1 MNKKIFISSL
11 LIIFSFFLGYFYKN
25 YENSGILEEI
35 KNKKY
40 YIDIKQ
46 KKNSLEI
53 KNPNS
58 NVIIFLWKEKLQKI
72 EKIEIKKCVK

>member
-11 LIIFSFFLGYFYKN
+11 LIIFSFFLWYFYKF
-25 YENSGILEEI
+25 YEVSQKIKKLE
-35 KNKKY
+35 NKKY

-46 KKNSLEI
+46 TKKSIKI

-58 NVIIFLWKEKLQKI
+58 NVIIFLWEKKLQNI
-72 EKIEIKKCVK
+72 EEKILLTK